1 VPASYQITPM
11 LLIQSSLVVDRR
23 KKTIM

>member
-1 VPASYQITPM
+1 M